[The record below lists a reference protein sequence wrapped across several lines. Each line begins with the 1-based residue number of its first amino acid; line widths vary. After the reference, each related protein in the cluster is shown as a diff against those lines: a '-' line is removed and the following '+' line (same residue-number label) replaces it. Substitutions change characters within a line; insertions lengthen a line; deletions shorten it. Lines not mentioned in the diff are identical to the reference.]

1 MGAGPLGDLEEQT
14 NDKTPSGLAERSVG
28 RSEGSFLQT
37 LKKEVVEVILV
48 SIIHT
53 HSLKTAHTYDLGHV
67 PPQQS
72 LK

>member
-28 RSEGSFLQT
+28 RSKGSFLQT

-53 HSLKTAHTYDLGHV
+53 HSLKTAHTYD
-67 PPQQS
+67 
-72 LK
+72 